1 MCEYRDA
8 VAQRFW
14 KWSPDPFH
22 SSIFKPVFSV
32 LKVKP
37 WKDPCIHSHLS
48 KKPWVGIRMAKWV
61 YVPADSWPKVEFSF
75 KKLMANHHVVHHIVM
90 MSASFI
96 VHGPT
101 GIHKIETF
109 LLNQV
114 SYLILHFI
122 SLTIPPHGKE
132 LHLHLCESL
141 FWIFD
146 KFIHDCIKYHL
157 NLCLL
162 NMLLGSG
169 EVFIDGLEPT
179 NIIVWMWAEMHIYVR
194 TIFCQG
200 LIWIYILKPLVRV
213 SVCVVNFRSNSRFSN
228 LEIDHCDCSRKRNEM
243 VHFCVSM

>member
-1 MCEYRDA
+1 M
-8 VAQRFW
+8 
-14 KWSPDPFH
+14 S
-22 SSIFKPVFSV
+22 
-32 LKVKP
+32 
-37 WKDPCIHSHLS
+37 
-48 KKPWVGIRMAKWV
+48 KWV
-61 YVPADSWPKVEFSF
+61 NVPADSWPKVEFSF
-75 KKLMANHHVVHHIVM
+75 KELMTNHHVVHHIVM
-90 MSASFI
+90 MSDSFI

-132 LHLHLCESL
+132 LHLHRCESL

-162 NMLLGSG
+162 NMLLGSS

-179 NIIVWMWAEMHIYVR
+179 NIIM
-194 TIFCQG
+194 
-200 LIWIYILKPLVRV
+200 
-213 SVCVVNFRSNSRFSN
+213 
-228 LEIDHCDCSRKRNEM
+228 
-243 VHFCVSM
+243 